1 MKPKKAAPSR
11 KTVNVAKRAAT
22 DEANRCVPEY
32 ITESW
37 TTHDDALKMLVHCA
51 ALLKIVDSL
60 NPESSGLSPEELANK
75 AAGLLHACELHL
87 KMEELNSAQRAEEQ
101 RRKLIQ
107 IGQKRSPM
115 SFDEGR
121 NALAKLSG
129 KADLRPKRVENYLR
143 TLIGRDF
150 DADPR
155 KPREVVEYRQLSIG
169 DLPRSVP
176 TVSEDRKQ
184 FIEKEIEWYTKNGFN
199 GKDFYRLESIGKSL
213 AKR

>member
-37 TTHDDALKMLVHCA
+37 TTHADALKMLVHCT
-51 ALLKIVDSL
+51 ALLKVLDSL

-75 AAGLLHACELHL
+75 AAELLHACHL
-87 KMEELNSAQRAEEQ
+87 QLKVEELNSAQRVKEK

-121 NALAKLSG
+121 KALAKLSG
-129 KADLRPKRVENYLR
+129 KTDLRPKRVENYLR

-155 KPREVVEYRQLSIG
+155 QPREDVEYRRLNID
-169 DLPRSVP
+169 DLPRSVS
-176 TVSEDRKQ
+176 TASEPRKE
-184 FIEKEIEWYTKNGFN
+184 FIEREIEWYAKKGFS
-199 GKDFYRLESIGKSL
+199 GEDFYRLESIGKSL

>member
-22 DEANRCVPEY
+22 DETDRYVPEY

-37 TTHDDALKMLVHCA
+37 TTHADALKILVQCA
-51 ALLKIVDSL
+51 ALLKVLDSL
-60 NPESSGLSPEELANK
+60 NPESSGLSPEELANR
-75 AAGLLHACELHL
+75 AAELLHACQLQL
-87 KMEELNSAQRAEEQ
+87 KVEELNSGQRAEEQ
-101 RRKLIQ
+101 RRKLIK

-121 NALAKLSG
+121 KALAKLSG

-143 TLIGRDF
+143 TLIGGDF

-155 KPREVVEYRQLSIG
+155 KPREVDEYRQLSIG
-169 DLPRSVP
+169 DLPRSVSTAP
-176 TVSEDRKQ
+176 GPRKR
-184 FIEKEIEWYTKNGFN
+184 FIEKEIEWYTKKGFS
-199 GKDFYRLESIGKSL
+199 GEDFYRLELIGKSL
-213 AKR
+213 SKR